1 MSSTTRSAKRT
12 AHQAANDKSS
22 MEEEQ
27 NFRFLRTPKNLERRA
42 VQLLLYEQ
50 DEALRSAFSLRSE
63 TTKNSFKAL
72 DLYLPNIDD
81 DFDSYNSNKAE
92 TEKANGIN
100 DIITINNINYCTP
113 LVRVNSVHYEFCNP
127 LTVSKFPM
135 SNTKRNNKRLAYKSS
150 STKTRG
156 TLRFK
161 DYQTTNSTNS
171 VHAASCNLKALQL
184 YNDYYHFRL
193 RSALVGQHIYV

>member
-1 MSSTTRSAKRT
+1 MSSRRNNKRN
-12 AHQAANDKSS
+12 AHYVANDKV
-22 MEEEQ
+22 MEQ
-27 NFRFLRTPKNLERRA
+27 DLDFRFLRAPKKSERQA
-42 VQLLLYEQ
+42 DKLLLSEQ
-50 DEALRSAFSLRSE
+50 DKLLRSAFSLRSE

-72 DLYLPNIDD
+72 GLYLPNIDD

-92 TEKANGIN
+92 TKRANGIN
-100 DIITINNINYCTP
+100 DIITTNNINYCTP

-171 VHAASCNLKALQL
+171 VHAASCLKALQL

>member
-27 NFRFLRTPKNLERRA
+27 SFRFLRTPKNLERRA

-63 TTKNSFKAL
+63 ATKNPFKAL
-72 DLYLPNIDD
+72 GLYLPNIDD
-81 DFDSYNSNKAE
+81 DFDSYDSNKAE
-92 TEKANGIN
+92 TKRANGIN
-100 DIITINNINYCTP
+100 DLITINNINYCTP

-156 TLRFK
+156 ILRFK

-171 VHAASCNLKALQL
+171 VHAASCLKALQL